1 MSDPVYH
8 TASGYRKYVCQCT
21 VMFAVILLPL
31 PSLSVLSLSVFCLY
45 FSLFLLIRNVPVYFK
60 CTRVFVVLRIY
71 ERIYMRFDA
80 CM

>member
-31 PSLSVLSLSVFCLY
+31 PVSLRSVSLSLCVCVLSLFLSISSYQKCSCVF
-45 FSLFLLIRNVPVYFK
+45 
-60 CTRVFVVLRIY
+60 
-71 ERIYMRFDA
+71 
-80 CM
+80 